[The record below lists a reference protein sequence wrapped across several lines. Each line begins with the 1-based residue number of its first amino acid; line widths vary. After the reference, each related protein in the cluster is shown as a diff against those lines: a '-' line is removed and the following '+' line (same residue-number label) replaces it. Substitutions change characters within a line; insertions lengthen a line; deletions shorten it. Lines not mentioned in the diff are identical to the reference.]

1 MENRRSY
8 REGWLGVVR
17 KDTDLGSIST
27 VGGRLKAGPGGS
39 YAEFIQAPRF
49 EVDRVE
55 KFAAIIL
62 THKAWTLMLTEQG
75 IIKKQEAR
83 SIFKGLFDLQA
94 KGHEALGTYQ
104 PDLEDLYM
112 HVERFLSAQAGTDA
126 VGKINYGRTRPEPFN
141 RLVGRQKILA
151 FLDESISFYAKMLGK
166 AEDHLEMIMPGY
178 THMQQAQPMTVAH
191 YLLAVADVT
200 GRAIQGMEMAF
211 GFMNRNSLGTG
222 ALAGTHSIINRRR
235 TSDLMGFPEPV
246 ENAYDAVSAAD
257 HFSTAASTAAGLA
270 ANLSRIAQDFSIW
283 SMGEFDFAY
292 VGDEFAATSSMMPQK
307 RNSVCWEFIR
317 ARAAKVVGA
326 SMDVLT
332 MIHNTTFADVCDTCI
347 EVAEPTWRALD
358 TATGTVR
365 LLGDAIT
372 SVRFNGEKMYDLVEN
387 GFATVSELAELLQR
401 KSGQPYRVVH
411 RLIGQIVSTMIEE
424 GKTARQIDSRVV
436 EAVAQR
442 TGFPSV
448 KLTDEEV
455 RKALDPWEFITA
467 HDSTGGTAPKEGRR
481 MLVERVRCLE
491 QLGRAQ
497 RERRRLIQEAEGR
510 LDEAIRTIMQ
520 AGKE

>member
-1 MENRRSY
+1 VSDDKNLDS
-8 REGWLGVVR
+8 V
-17 KDTDLGSIST
+17 ST

-49 EVDRVE
+49 EADRVE

-62 THKAWTLMLTEQG
+62 THKAWTVMLTEQG
-75 IIKKQEAR
+75 LISKEEAR
-83 SIFKGLFDLQA
+83 LVIKGLFDLQA
-94 KGHEALGTYQ
+94 KGHEALGQYQ

-112 HVERFLSAQAGTDA
+112 HVERFLSAQAGADA

-141 RLVGRQKILA
+141 RLVGRQKILV
-151 FLDESISFYAKMLGK
+151 FLDELISFYAKMLGK

-191 YLLAVADVT
+191 YLLAVADLT
-200 GRAIQGMEMAF
+200 ARAIQGMELAY

-222 ALAGTHSIINRRR
+222 ALAGTHGDINRQRI
-235 TSDLMGFPEPV
+235 SELMGFPELV
-246 ENAYDAVSAAD
+246 ENAYDAVAAAD
-257 HFSTAASTAAGLA
+257 HFSVAASMAAGLA

-283 SMGEFDFAY
+283 SMAEIDFAY

-332 MIHNTTFADVCDTCI
+332 IIHNITFADVCDTCI

-358 TATGTVR
+358 TAAGTVR

-372 SVRFNGEKMYDLVEN
+372 SVRFNGKKMLNLVAS
-387 GFATVSELAELLQR
+387 GFSSVSELAVLIQR
-401 KSGQPYRVVH
+401 KSAQPYRVVH
-411 RLIGQIVSTMIEE
+411 RLIGQIVGTMIEE
-424 GKTARQIDSRVV
+424 GKTAREIDSRI
-436 EAVAQR
+436 VAFVAKR
-442 TGFPSV
+442 MGFPPV
-448 KLTDEEV
+448 ELNDAEV
-455 RKALDPWEFITA
+455 RKALDPWEFISA
-467 HDSTGGTAPKEGRR
+467 HGSPGGTAPKEGRR
-481 MLVERVRCLE
+481 MLVERVRRLE
-491 QLGRAQ
+491 AMGKAQ
-497 RERRRLIQEAEGR
+497 KERHRLIKEAEDK
-510 LDEAIRTIMQ
+510 LDEILHSLLRK
-520 AGKE
+520 GKER